1 MELFCLNKEYQI
13 NVYNLYNYRSWFS
26 TCVDQHDLTQIGA
39 IGGQLITSTALY
51 QHFYSSGIQ

>member
-1 MELFCLNKEYQI
+1 MYTIC
-13 NVYNLYNYRSWFS
+13 NYRSWFS

-51 QHFYSSGIQ
+51 PQFYSSGIQ